1 VAKVN
6 MAEPFWQKKT
16 DVKTKKAKQK
26 TKLAKQD
33 NQIGK
38 TR

>member
-26 TKLAKQD
+26 TKLAETQSLP
-33 NQIGK
+33 GV
-38 TR
+38 